1 MGDKKQKK
9 NKKQRRN
16 ARSKA
21 VGEISKRGQLPS
33 SVQALLG
40 YLGGGGPT
48 PMYQQ
53 PVNIQKER
61 AGVDSM
67 ETLSQIIRQ
76 QNMMNMSYMQNMEKL
91 AFKNEMQ
98 EQLKKQG
105 EKNQEEIKQQSQEQ
119 KKEQAKANQALQETA
134 EISIQQQRVS
144 LMRKLSYEAKHKNR
158 TEKIQSLQEQL
169 EILDGSIRNSK
180 VSDLRSSLL
189 QVDPKLAQRTS
200 MPSTPYMPPI
210 GTNSSIASW
219 LMNQTPSPSVQP
231 STFRYGTSA
240 QKLTPLFQ
248 QSPMFQVDTAPVDNI
263 TQVLPAIDR
272 NRQDSF
278 ALQNQLTGDVDELF
292 KVVEEHIAKTKK
304 GRQELSAQQE
314 LKRNMTKFAF
324 IDATS
329 SSGAYPASLDPQGK
343 AGAYQQDKAGASA
356 GGKIA
361 SSFKIARTP

>member
-53 PVNIQKER
+53 PVNLQKER

-105 EKNQEEIKQQSQEQ
+105 EKNQEEIKLQSQEQ
-119 KKEQAKANQALQETA
+119 KKDQAEVKQALKETT
-134 EISIQQQRVS
+134 ERTMQQQRVS
-144 LMRKLSYEAKHKNR
+144 LMQKLAYERRNKGR
-158 TEKIQSLQEQL
+158 SEKIQSLQDQL
-169 EILDGSIRNSK
+169 DILNGGLRDAQ
-180 VSDLRSSLL
+180 VSDLRSSLHQQSGAFASRMPTGGYSAPIATQTPL
-189 QVDPKLAQRTS
+189 NHVQDVAEAMDMSGFMASQVVSRPSPLFNSPSVFVDPALTS
-200 MPSTPYMPPI
+200 QIVNRLPALDPNIALPKQLQDQERFIAKQVLRQTRS
-210 GTNSSIASW
+210 TNSSQEI
-219 LMNQTPSPSVQP
+219 
-231 STFRYGTSA
+231 GTG
-240 QKLTPLFQ
+240 L
-248 QSPMFQVDTAPVDNI
+248 
-263 TQVLPAIDR
+263 
-272 NRQDSF
+272 
-278 ALQNQLTGDVDELF
+278 G
-292 KVVEEHIAKTKK
+292 
-304 GRQELSAQQE
+304 G
-314 LKRNMTKFAF
+314 FAF
-324 IDATS
+324 NDANS

-343 AGAYQQDKAGASA
+343 AGAYLESRNQKGKAGASA
-356 GGKIA
+356 VGTIA
-361 SSFKIARTP
+361 SSFKVGRTPPPN

>member
-21 VGEISKRGQLPS
+21 VDETSKRGKLPS

-53 PVNIQKER
+53 PVNLQKER

-91 AFKNEMQ
+91 AFKNEIQ

-119 KKEQAKANQALQETA
+119 KKDQAEVKEALKETT
-134 EISIQQQRVS
+134 ERTMQQQRVS
-144 LMRKLSYEAKHKNR
+144 LMQKLAYERRNKER
-158 TEKIQSLQEQL
+158 PEKMQSLQDQL
-169 EILDGSIRNSK
+169 DILNGGLRDAQ
-180 VSDLRSSLL
+180 VSDLRSSLH
-189 QVDPKLAQRTS
+189 QKSGAFASRYS
-200 MPSTPYMPPI
+200 API
-210 GTNSSIASW
+210 AT
-219 LMNQTPSPSVQP
+219 QTPFNHDQDVAEAMDMSGFMARQVVSHPSPLFNSPSVFVDP
-231 STFRYGTSA
+231 A
-240 QKLTPLFQ
+240 LTTRI
-248 QSPMFQVDTAPVDNI
+248 VDR
-263 TQVLPAIDR
+263 LPALDPNVALPKQLLDFEKHIAKQVT
-272 NRQDSF
+272 RQTGPGNSSQEIGAGLDSF
-278 ALQNQLTGDVDELF
+278 AFN
-292 KVVEEHIAKTKK
+292 
-304 GRQELSAQQE
+304 
-314 LKRNMTKFAF
+314 
-324 IDATS
+324 DAYS
-329 SSGAYPASLDPQGK
+329 SSGTLSQG
-343 AGAYQQDKAGASA
+343 AGASA